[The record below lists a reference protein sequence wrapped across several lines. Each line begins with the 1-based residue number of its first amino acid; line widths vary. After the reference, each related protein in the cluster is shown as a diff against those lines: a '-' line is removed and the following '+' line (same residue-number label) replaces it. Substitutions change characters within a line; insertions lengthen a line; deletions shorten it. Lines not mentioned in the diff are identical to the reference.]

1 MTTDQH
7 VFFGVDHGSREESV
21 ATIAYADGRT
31 RLLSRDR
38 FDLVVAEAA
47 ADCFDGLGKPMV
59 DFYKP

>member
-1 MTTDQH
+1 MTKDQH
-7 VFFGVDHGSREESV
+7 TILGVDVGSREESV
-21 ATIAYADGRT
+21 AAIVYPDGRM

-47 ADCFDGLGKPMV
+47 ADRFDDLGKPMV